1 MANLNK
7 VILIGR
13 IVADPD
19 PSKDVFKFQSGGK
32 VTRLRFVVNNRK
44 PDPQNQGQWID
55 DPVWLDLKFF
65 NRGDYGKLADRAE
78 ALRKPQQICLE
89 GHLQME
95 EWDDKTS
102 GQKRQKIVIIV
113 DSFQVL
119 DRRDGDGGGNYGG
132 DGASM
137 GGSRP
142 RNTNTSR
149 TPAATGGGRNG
160 NGGGGYSGGG
170 GGGDESFDSS
180 SENGDDIP
188 F

>member
-19 PSKDVFKFQSGGK
+19 PSKDVIRFQSGGK
-32 VTRLRFVVNNRK
+32 VTKLRFVVNNRK

-89 GHLQME
+89 GHLVME

-102 GQKRQKIVIIV
+102 GQKRQKIVVYV
-113 DSFQVL
+113 DSFQLL
-119 DRRDGDGGGNYGG
+119 DRRDEGGGG

-142 RNTNTSR
+142 RNTGR
-149 TPAATGGGRNG
+149 TPAAATGGRNG
-160 NGGGGYSGGG
+160 NGGGYSGG
-170 GGGDESFDSS
+170 GGGDESFDSG